1 MAVKLLSLLTA
12 DGSTFEETPM
22 GLRFQAIVV
31 AFAFIGVI
39 SCVTAQEVR
48 NSKRAA
54 VTEMPRPTLTGKE
67 RLGRKWSDEQRID
80 NCHVPVDKRGAK
92 KRPSACPNDPSS

>member
-1 MAVKLLSLLTA
+1 
-12 DGSTFEETPM
+12 M

-31 AFAFIGVI
+31 TFAFISVT

-48 NSKRAA
+48 NFKRTVA
-54 VTEMPRPTLTGKE
+54 TEMARPTLTGKE

-80 NCHVPVDKRGAK
+80 NCHVPLDKRGAK